1 MLYSSTSKIKLPYFG
16 NKHSSNSNTRCL
28 CLFIFLFD
36 SYNSNNNTA
45 ITPDIDKKWGL
56 LIDTLSSTSTTP
68 IFIYILYPPSCY
80 PTNLEPSKLVLW
92 GFDHPPDSII
102 YYFNLSLTHLPVCQ
116 RFSPPFG
123 LYSFIHIIPNYSTL
137 SKQNKQ
143 LHTTQQSFLCGPYY
157 LLC

>member
-1 MLYSSTSKIKLPYFG
+1 MISLDLT
-16 NKHSSNSNTRCL
+16 
-28 CLFIFLFD
+28 
-36 SYNSNNNTA
+36 
-45 ITPDIDKKWGL
+45 WV
-56 LIDTLSSTSTTP
+56 
-68 IFIYILYPPSCY
+68 
-80 PTNLEPSKLVLW
+80 NLEPSKLVLW

-157 LLC
+157 LLCQCQYVFLSLRISVQFPKMLTIIGVLSMSKMGWTDWVFRFYIIRNKSIYR